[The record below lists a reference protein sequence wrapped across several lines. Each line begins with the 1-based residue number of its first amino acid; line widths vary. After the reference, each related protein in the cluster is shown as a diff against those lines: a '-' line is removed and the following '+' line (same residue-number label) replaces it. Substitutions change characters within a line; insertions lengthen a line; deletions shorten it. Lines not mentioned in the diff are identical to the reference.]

1 MLALKLQEEARQ
13 AEGSWSSW
21 QEAKLLAKLVARLKR
36 EGLRGRRWF
45 AQPPPVWA
53 VWAGGA
59 VDGQGPQSVCQGQ
72 GISRE
77 GDGGPGAG
85 AGNCGGVRE

>member
-21 QEAKLLAKLVARLKR
+21 QEAKLLAKLVVRLKR

-59 VDGQGPQSVCQGQ
+59 VDGQGSTECLSGT
-72 GISRE
+72 
-77 GDGGPGAG
+77 
-85 AGNCGGVRE
+85 GNFQRR

>member
-45 AQPPPVWA
+45 AQPPPV
-53 VWAGGA
+53 
-59 VDGQGPQSVCQGQ
+59 
-72 GISRE
+72 
-77 GDGGPGAG
+77 
-85 AGNCGGVRE
+85 